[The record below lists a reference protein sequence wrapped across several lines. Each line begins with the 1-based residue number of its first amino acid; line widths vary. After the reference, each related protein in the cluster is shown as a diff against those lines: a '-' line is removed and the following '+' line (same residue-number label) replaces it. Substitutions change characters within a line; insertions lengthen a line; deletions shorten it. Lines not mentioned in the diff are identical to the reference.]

1 MPLSKIVANSI
12 TDNTITTDQIAD
24 TSVHGR
30 RNIVQNGS
38 YTVNQRGNISSSA
51 TTISANTYI
60 IDRWYLRK
68 QNTGSH
74 SVTVLEN
81 QTVTGLTGLH
91 NVLKITEFHDSAWLG
106 NFIEIATHPFLSGQQ
121 VTVSYYAKADS
132 AISTFKV
139 FLHDN
144 NDGGS
149 HGNPYFTQ
157 TGTISTSWQRYSHT
171 MTVGTL
177 ANDNAAGYLNL
188 GFGQTDTDTAFY
200 ITGVQFEIGSKATPL
215 ENRSFDEELT
225 LCQRYAWKLGGFGSD
240 QYFGAPWLY
249 FDGNNIHNG
258 PFFNPMQMRAA
269 PSLTQYGNPIL
280 KNNGGAQSDFSF
292 SMQGGGKAQC
302 FSIQGAKTSHGLS
315 NVPTVCLNSPTTSD
329 FFLID
334 AEL

>member
-1 MPLSKIVANSI
+1 MPLSKIKTNSI
-12 TDNTITTDQIAD
+12 ADNAVTTDQIAD
-24 TSVHGR
+24 TSMHGR

-38 YTVNQRGNISSSA
+38 YTVNQRENISSSA

-74 SVTVLEN
+74 SVTLLEN

-149 HGNPYFTQ
+149 HGDPYFTQ

-171 MTVGTL
+171 MTIGTL

-188 GFGQTDTDTAFY
+188 GFGQTDTDTTFY
-200 ITGVQFEIGSKATPL
+200 ITGVQLEIGSKATPL
-215 ENRSFDEELT
+215 EHRTYNEELRDCKRFYQE
-225 LCQRYAWKLGGFGSD
+225 LYQGAE
-240 QYFGAPWLY
+240 QYWVSTSYNASNHWATCEFPE
-249 FDGNNIHNG
+249 
-258 PFFNPMQMRAA
+258 MRAA
-269 PSLTQYGNPIL
+269 PTASNYYINSAA
-280 KNNGGAQSDFSF
+280 NNIYIGRNHITWNWGGATTYVSS
-292 SMQGGGKAQC
+292 
-302 FSIQGAKTSHGLS
+302 T
-315 NVPTVCLNSPTTSD
+315 NSYR
-329 FFLID
+329 FKLD